1 MYLMHV
7 YIGSHVSTSSNDD
20 GFTADDVKSDVTL
33 CKLDVN
39 VKNRTA
45 VSGSVLSRNTLKEK
59 VLLYSKFYFGNQM
72 W

>member
-1 MYLMHV
+1 M
-7 YIGSHVSTSSNDD
+7 STSSS
-20 GFTADDVKSDVTL
+20 DVDLYSRYVKKDVTL

-45 VSGSVLSRNTLKEK
+45 VDGASTSSNLSRKSLKEK
-59 VLLYSKFYFGNQM
+59 VLLYSKFFFENQM